1 MIYCCHY
8 AFTSKVLV
16 VIKCLKFNRH
26 EGNERKKAVI
36 RDFVNVTLDTSG
48 LNCQNVADFGH
59 CEKGSTK
66 APRWQFL
73 QLNDFS
79 EIYACKL
86 RQKLIETKIKNV
98 PSPFLC

>member
-1 MIYCCHY
+1 M
-8 AFTSKVLV
+8 
-16 VIKCLKFNRH
+16 
-26 EGNERKKAVI
+26 
-36 RDFVNVTLDTSG
+36 NVTLDTSG
-48 LNCQNVADFGH
+48 LNGQNVADFGH
-59 CEKGSTK
+59 CEKRSTK